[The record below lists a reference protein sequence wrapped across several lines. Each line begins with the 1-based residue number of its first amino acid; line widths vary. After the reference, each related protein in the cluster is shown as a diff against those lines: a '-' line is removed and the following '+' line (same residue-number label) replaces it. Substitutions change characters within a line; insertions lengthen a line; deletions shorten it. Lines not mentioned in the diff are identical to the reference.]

1 MRLHDFILS
10 TREQILIE
18 WETFARTCAPASIT
32 MDVAALRDHA
42 SAMLTVIAA
51 DLETWQSEFEQAEK
65 SKGHARGPDESE
77 LTAAEE
83 HGAERAESGFT
94 VAQIVAE
101 YRALRASVLRLW
113 TREVGELKS
122 ADIEDLIRFNEAIDQ
137 SLAESLHEF
146 NENVENAKEMFL
158 AILGHD
164 LRNPLGAIYTSAMF
178 IQESCELEEPY
189 GTLTS
194 RIVEGAMRATK
205 MVGELLDFTRSRL
218 GGGIP
223 ISPEEVNLRTL
234 VHEVADE
241 TMAAYPGRKVE
252 VDTGDDQVGQW
263 DAGRIGQVLTNL
275 LCNAVEHGASAGT
288 VRVELCGSEQNVAIA
303 IHNRGPAISPDRLDG
318 LFNPMKI
325 STQSWSPQTHGSTG
339 NLGLGLYIAERI
351 VNAHGGRIEVESAEE
366 RGTTF
371 TVHLPR
377 SSE

>member
-10 TREQILIE
+10 NREQILIE
-18 WETFARTCAPASIT
+18 WEAFARTCAPASIT

-51 DLETWQSEFEQAEK
+51 DLETWQSEFEQSEK
-65 SKGHARGPDESE
+65 SQGHASDPDESE

-113 TREVGELKS
+113 TRECGELK
-122 ADIEDLIRFNEAIDQ
+122 ATDIEELARFNEVIDQ
-137 SLAESLHEF
+137 SLAESLDEF
-146 NENVENAKEMFL
+146 TENVENAKEMFL

-178 IQESCELEEPY
+178 IQESCELKEPH

-223 ISPEEVNLRTL
+223 IYPEEVNLKTL
-234 VHEVADE
+234 VNEVADE
-241 TMAAYPGRKVE
+241 TMAAYPDRKIE
-252 VDTGDDQVGQW
+252 VVTGESQIGQW
-263 DAGRIGQVLTNL
+263 DAGRFGQVITNL
-275 LCNAVEHGASAGT
+275 VCNAVEHGASGRT
-288 VRVELCGSEQNVAIA
+288 VRIDL
-303 IHNRGPAISPDRLDG
+303 R
-318 LFNPMKI
+318 
-325 STQSWSPQTHGSTG
+325 
-339 NLGLGLYIAERI
+339 
-351 VNAHGGRIEVESAEE
+351 ES
-366 RGTTF
+366 
-371 TVHLPR
+371 
-377 SSE
+377 